1 MPIGQLCLLK
11 QFLCSHSNVSSLSHC
26 YIKVI
31 YRSHQGDFIKETS
44 KSPCYPITCMLLI
57 NSLKS
62 VEILKDIWKV
72 GHYQVSL
79 NLTKTQVKSSTY
91 TKDNLLL
98 QFW

>member
-44 KSPCYPITCMLLI
+44 KSPCYTITRYKIVRNYMRA
-57 NSLKS
+57 SR
-62 VEILKDIWKV
+62 
-72 GHYQVSL
+72 
-79 NLTKTQVKSSTY
+79 
-91 TKDNLLL
+91 
-98 QFW
+98 